1 MTMATG
7 MTKVILIL
15 LIQDRALAIMVLVT
29 TQVIPVE
36 TMVTAERR
44 NKNRAFE
51 PYFLCKISNYF

>member
-44 NKNRAFE
+44 NKNRARK